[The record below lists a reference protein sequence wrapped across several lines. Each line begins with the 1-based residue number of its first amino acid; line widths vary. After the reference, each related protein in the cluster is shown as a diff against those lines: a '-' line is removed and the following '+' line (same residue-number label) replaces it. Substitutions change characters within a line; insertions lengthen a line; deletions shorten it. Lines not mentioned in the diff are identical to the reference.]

1 MRIQNNTWKG
11 NKKEDWEQ
19 NVKLTNV
26 FLERR
31 IINKRINYFQMGVK
45 NTTKIK
51 MQESDPMTN
60 EVLTVSD
67 EEDKRSE
74 SDVFVIADGAR
85 NNNRAGI

>member
-1 MRIQNNTWKG
+1 
-11 NKKEDWEQ
+11 
-19 NVKLTNV
+19 
-26 FLERR
+26 
-31 IINKRINYFQMGVK
+31 MGVK